1 MKARSKAALLAAA
14 LLPACATDSDLAMST
29 TQALSGSVSSPWLSL
44 GPAPHPGGYAGR
56 PQAMAF
62 SPDIDGAG
70 TPALVLATA
79 GGGVWRSTSF
89 ASASPVW
96 QPLSNSLAFAPVA
109 AQPGL
114 NNLGAIAVDPF
125 RGRVIYAASGDPV
138 GGGGSAYGHG
148 LVKSVDGGLS
158 WTYLGSPSGA
168 SGNTPGTNRVFVDPT
183 GPRESCTAGACA
195 GARLFLN
202 GDGGPPHTP
211 ATYTT
216 HGLFTS
222 TDSGRTWRSIQS
234 NLPANIDV
242 TDLDYEVQNGALI
255 LYAGVVDI
263 TGTRPSVNGIW
274 KSTNLGGSWSE
285 MGFSSITDYNGVT
298 RKRSE
303 IGAIKIS
310 TDHTPNTRNAAAALI
325 VTPIPGGSVGLN
337 AFTHYGRSWYPC
349 GTGLTNGLGGPL
361 NTSSAFS
368 IGLDPDDGSIYVG
381 GSSGPGNP
389 ASTYQSRD
397 GGNTW
402 FAIDTGSNGISLHTD
417 QHSWAF
423 RGGAVYNGNDGG
435 AYRFTPLAN
444 GRSGP
449 GTWANL
455 NTPSLSTLLSTYVGP
470 HPVYPNVLLASS
482 HDNEATLRS
491 SRTWSE
497 VNLDEDFRVRFDP
510 FDGNFAYGT
519 NLSNGNWFYM
529 SSDGGHTFTDT
540 SPTGA
545 NVPNDAVF
553 DFHKTTPGRLAAATD
568 VIWES
573 RSHAAAG
580 SWRNLGRPSSLPA
593 GWTASALAYGGGEVI
608 HAAWGDRLFRT
619 SSDGADGWPE
629 PNPGHTWGGGISGIA
644 VDRENTARV
653 YLSTDGGRIW
663 RSDDAGTSWTDITAD
678 FPALPINAL
687 TLRSDSAA
695 LEPQVLLASAN
706 GPWVGQL
713 AGSTWHWQ
721 RLGTGVPDANVTD
734 IQINPTAKTAYI
746 ATYGRGVYGTYLSMI
761 SDAAPGSLAANNTT
775 FVFAKDL
782 DGRVAANQASYGAS
796 YSGWNALQGNGI
808 VADAIGASY
817 LSSANVLFAFARGL
831 DNTVQLNQ
839 AGLGAAWTGWFRV
852 PGITTDA
859 APASASS
866 PAKNQVYVF
875 VKGTDQRIYQNHAT
889 YGQAFVG
896 WSEVPG
902 GGLTASP
909 IAAATLPG
917 IDVTF
922 LACRGLDNAIW
933 TNQGPTGS
941 FGGWH
946 RDGSMTTDV
955 APALAADN
963 TTIYWFVKAMNGHI
977 MMSKAV
983 YGSGGTGW
991 SEVPGGL
998 VSSSAPSAAV
1008 LGNGVVFLYARDL
1021 SGRLMV
1027 NQGVNG
1033 NFGSW
1038 FEVGGGLF

>member
-1 MKARSKAALLAAA
+1 LLACA
-14 LLPACATDSDLAMST
+14 LVPACAASSDIT
-29 TQALSGSVSSPWLSL
+29 TTTETLSGSVSSRWLSL
-44 GPAPHPGGYAGR
+44 GPAPQPGGYSGR

-70 TPALVLATA
+70 TPALLLATA

-89 ASASPVW
+89 ASAAPVW
-96 QPLSNSLAFAPVA
+96 QPMSSSLAFAPVA
-109 AQPGL
+109 SQAAL
-114 NNLGAIAVDPF
+114 NDLGAIAVDPF
-125 RGRVIYAASGDPV
+125 RGRVIYAASGDVV
-138 GGGGSAYGHG
+138 GGGDSGAYGHG
-148 LVKSVDGGLS
+148 LVKSIDGGQT
-158 WTYLGSPSGA
+158 WTYLGSPSGTGMA
-168 SGNTPGTNRVFVDPT
+168 PGTNRIFVDPT
-183 GPRESCTAGACA
+183 GPRESCSVGPCA
-195 GARLFLN
+195 GSRLFLN
-202 GDGGPPHTP
+202 GDYGPPHSP

-222 TDSGRTWRSIQS
+222 TDSGHTWRSIWS
-234 NLPANIDV
+234 NLPVNSDV

-255 LYAGVVDI
+255 LYAGVLDT
-263 TGTRPSVNGIW
+263 TGTHSGINGIW
-274 KSTNLGGSWSE
+274 KSTDLGASWQE
-285 MGFSSITDYNGVT
+285 MSFTFITDYAGNT

-303 IGAIKIS
+303 FAAIKLA
-310 TDHTPNTRNAAAALI
+310 TDHTPNGRNAAVALI
-325 VTPIPGGSVGLN
+325 VSPVGTDGSVVLN
-337 AFTHYGRSWYPC
+337 AFTHYNRWWIPC
-349 GTGLTNGLGGPL
+349 GTGLDNGIGGAL
-361 NTSSAFS
+361 NTSSAIS
-368 IGLDPDDGSIYVG
+368 VGLDPDDGSIYVG
-381 GSSGPGNP
+381 GSTGPGNP
-389 ASTYQSRD
+389 HATYQSRD

-402 FAIDTGSNGISLHTD
+402 FAIDTGTNGVTLHTD
-417 QHSWAF
+417 QHAWTF
-423 RGGAVYNGNDGG
+423 RNGVVYNGNDGG
-435 AYRFTPLAN
+435 VYRFTPLAN

-449 GTWANL
+449 GTWEDL
-455 NTPSLSTLLSTYVGP
+455 NTPSLSTLLSTYVSP

-482 HDNEATLRS
+482 HDQDATIRTN
-491 SRTWSE
+491 RTWSE
-497 VNLDEDFRVRFDP
+497 INLGEDFRVRFDP

-529 SSDGGHTFTDT
+529 SSDGGHTYTDV
-540 SPTGA
+540 SPSA
-545 NVPNDAVF
+545 DKVPNDAVF
-553 DFHKTTPGRLAAATD
+553 DFHKTTPGRLAAATNA
-568 VIWES
+568 VWET
-573 RSHAAAG
+573 RSHGAAG
-580 SWRNLGRPSSLPA
+580 SWRNIGRPSSVDVN
-593 GWTASALAYGGGEVI
+593 WTVSALAYGGGEII
-608 HAAWGDRLFRT
+608 HVAYSDRLFRT
-619 SSDGADGWPE
+619 SSDGSDGWPE
-629 PNPGHTWGGGISGIA
+629 LNPGHKWGGGITGIA

-653 YLSTDGGRIW
+653 YLSTDGGHIW
-663 RSDDAGTSWTDITAD
+663 RSEDAGVTWSDITGD
-678 FPALPINAL
+678 YPSALPINTL

-706 GPWVGQL
+706 GAWVGQL
-713 AGSTWHWQ
+713 AGGTWHWQ
-721 RLGTGVPDANVTD
+721 RLGTGLPDGNISD
-734 IQINPTAKTAYI
+734 IQINPTAKTAYV
-746 ATYGRGVYGTYLSMI
+746 ASRGRGVFGTYLSFI

-782 DGRVAANQASYGAS
+782 DGRVAANQAAYGSS

-808 VADAIGASY
+808 VADAIGASF

-831 DNTVQLNQ
+831 DNSVQLNQ
-839 AGLGAAWTGWFRV
+839 AGFGAAWTGWFRV

-859 APASASS
+859 APVSASS

-909 IAAATLPG
+909 IAAATLPAY
-917 IDVTF
+917 DVTF
-922 LACRGLDNAIW
+922 LACRGLDNAVW

-946 RDGSMTTDV
+946 RDGTMTTDV

-977 MMSKAV
+977 MMNKAV
-983 YGSGGTGW
+983 YGSGGSGW

-1008 LGNGVVFLYARDL
+1008 LANGVVFLYARDL